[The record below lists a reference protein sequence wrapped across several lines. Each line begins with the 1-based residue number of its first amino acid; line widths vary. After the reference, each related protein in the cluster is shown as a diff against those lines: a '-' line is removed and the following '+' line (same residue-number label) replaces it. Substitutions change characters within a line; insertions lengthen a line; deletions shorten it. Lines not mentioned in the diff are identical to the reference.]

1 MTLIAE
7 IKELFFKEKR
17 LGLVL
22 GSGGARGLAHIGVLK
37 VLEEAGVQIHCVVGA
52 SAGAMIGGL
61 YSAGVSPEKMEE
73 MFGSFSRADVARML
87 LPTMAQGGITDG
99 RRIEGIV
106 EPHISGRKI
115 EDLSFKFACVAA
127 DLSTGEKVVLK
138 SGDLMTGIR
147 ASIAIPGLITPV
159 IRDDRILVDGGV
171 VDPLPIGLAFELGAT
186 SVIVVQVGRRYSE
199 GNKGNSTSHEGAISM
214 PSARDVL
221 LSALSIYDYRL
232 SELSIEVASDYILVR
247 PSLPGVEILD
257 FHKGKQAIVAGE
269 EAMKNC
275 LSQIEVL

>member
-61 YSAGVSPEKMEE
+61 YSAGISAEKMEE
-73 MFGSFSRADVARML
+73 MFGSFSRADIARML

-99 RRIEGIV
+99 RRIEGMMK
-106 EPHISGRKI
+106 PHISGRKI
-115 EDLSFKFACVAA
+115 EDLSLKFACVAA
-127 DLSTGEKVVLK
+127 DLSTGEKVIFK
-138 SGDLMTGIR
+138 KGDLMTAIR

-199 GNKGNSTSHEGAISM
+199 GDERNSTSDENDISM

-232 SELSIEVASDYILVR
+232 SELSIEIASDYTLVR
-247 PSLPGVEILD
+247 PLLPGIEILD
-257 FHKGKQAIVAGE
+257 FHKGRQAIAAGE
-269 EAMKNC
+269 EAMRAN
-275 LSQIEVL
+275 LPNID